1 MIKKGRKQTM
11 KDRLK
16 TMSFWLGISG
26 IVVII
31 SEAISNLLNISIV
44 SESVEGVVVA
54 ICSVLVLL
62 GFVTKKMFRIKMT
75 HQKKNLWR
83 SCIPQWE
90 KMILKNNCMQMAR
103 FGGSFFVSNCCIFA
117 EFKIY

>member
-1 MIKKGRKQTM
+1 M

-16 TMSFWLGISG
+16 TTSFWLGRSG

-31 SEAISNLLNISIV
+31 CEAISNLLNISIV

-62 GFVTKKMFRIKMT
+62 GFVTKKNVSD
-75 HQKKNLWR
+75 KNDSSKEELMEELH
-83 SCIPQWE
+83 SAMG
-90 KMILKNNCMQMAR
+90 KDD
-103 FGGSFFVSNCCIFA
+103 
-117 EFKIY
+117 FKE

>member
-1 MIKKGRKQTM
+1 M

-16 TMSFWLGISG
+16 TTSFWLGISG

-31 SEAISNLLNISIV
+31 CEAISNLLNISIV

-62 GFVTKKMFRIKMT
+62 GFVTKKNVSD
-75 HQKKNLWR
+75 KNDSSKEELMEELH
-83 SCIPQWE
+83 SAMG
-90 KMILKNNCMQMAR
+90 KDD
-103 FGGSFFVSNCCIFA
+103 
-117 EFKIY
+117 FKE